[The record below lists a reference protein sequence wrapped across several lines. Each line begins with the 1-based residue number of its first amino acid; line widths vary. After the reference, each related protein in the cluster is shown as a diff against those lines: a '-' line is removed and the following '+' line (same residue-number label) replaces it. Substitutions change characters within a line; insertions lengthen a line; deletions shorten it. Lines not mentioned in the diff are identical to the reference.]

1 MHIQIWSDFACP
13 FCYIGKYNLER
24 AIGRLSPENQAKI
37 QLSFR
42 SFELNPEAPNYTD
55 KSVVEELAEKYGT
68 TKEKTK
74 RLVGNITKAGEDA
87 GLKFDFKKVKP
98 TNTFKAHQLLHYT
111 MANEPKKTIEISHQ
125 LFIAYFSEGENLA
138 DDETLIKIAE
148 RVGLN
153 VNEFSKALKS
163 ENYANH
169 VRDDEKIAHQ
179 INISSVPF
187 FVINNKSAISGS
199 QSVEDFYQYLEE
211 ILEEESPTLH

>member
-24 AIGRLSPENQAKI
+24 AIGRLSPEKQAKI

-55 KSVVEELAEKYGT
+55 KSAVEELADKYNT
-68 TKEKTK
+68 TKEKTET
-74 RLVGNITKAGEDA
+74 LVSNITQAGQEA
-87 GLKFDFKKVKP
+87 GLIFDYTKVKP

-111 MANEPKKTIEISHQ
+111 MANEPKKTIDISHQ
-125 LFIAYFSEGENLA
+125 LFIAYFSQGKNLA
-138 DDETLIKIAE
+138 DDETLIKIAQLA
-148 RVGLN
+148 GLN
-153 VNEFSKALKS
+153 TDNVTKAL
-163 ENYANH
+163 ENETYANH

-187 FVINNKSAISGS
+187 FVINNESAISGS
-199 QSVEDFYQYLEE
+199 QSIEDFYQYLEE
-211 ILEEESPTLH
+211 VLATEAPTLH